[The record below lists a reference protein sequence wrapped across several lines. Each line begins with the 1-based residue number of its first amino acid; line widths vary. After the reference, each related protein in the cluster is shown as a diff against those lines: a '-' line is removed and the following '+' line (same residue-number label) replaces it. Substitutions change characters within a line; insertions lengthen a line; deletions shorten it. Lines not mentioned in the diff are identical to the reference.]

1 MEGEEIALRKQAI
14 QLLLSGASKSSI
26 ARRLGKSRLWVIR
39 WAERYRPDDPEGS
52 LQDRDSRPKHPCRGW
67 PEPIRQMVLQS
78 RRVRAEGRQP
88 GYRYALVSAEAIH
101 YELCEL
107 GISQVPPV
115 RTIHAWLKQAG
126 LIRERKAAPKG
137 ERPARDYPAPNSQE
151 PNDVHELDLKGPF
164 YLSGSPQKYYLVV
177 LRDVRSKRVAL
188 AVIRT
193 MQMETIIDFLVSSW
207 NKLGLPKVLQMD
219 NGLEFRGSNRYP
231 RSPGKLA
238 RVCME
243 LGVKPLFI
251 PPHEPWRNGVI
262 ENLNGLL
269 DRLLLHHETF
279 QDFEHLQAC
288 AAEIETTIN
297 TTHRLPAL
305 QGQTPSEFAQSTPL
319 RFPPPAYDWRKRN
332 LQLVKGKV
340 SFIRLVR
347 KSGRITLCAND
358 KFEIGSEHQWQ
369 YVFTSVDFEAH
380 RLDVF
385 LQGQLI
391 KTFDYS

>member
-1 MEGEEIALRKQAI
+1 MEAEEIALRKRAI
-14 QLLLSGASKSSI
+14 QMLLSGASKSSI
-26 ARRLGKSRLWVIR
+26 ARELGRSRLWVIR
-39 WAERYRPDDPEGS
+39 WAERYQPDDPEWS
-52 LQDRDSRPKHPCRGW
+52 LQDRDNRPKRPHRGW
-67 PEPIRQMVLQS
+67 PEHIRQLVLQS
-78 RRVRAEGRQP
+78 RRVRAEGVRP
-88 GYRYALVSAEAIH
+88 GYKYALVSAEAIH
-101 YELCEL
+101 YELGEL
-107 GISQVPPV
+107 GISPVPPV

-126 LIRERKAAPKG
+126 LIRERKAVVTEK
-137 ERPARDYPAPNSQE
+137 RPAKEYPAPNSQE
-151 PNDVHELDLKGPF
+151 TNDVHELDLKGPF

-193 MQMETIIDFLVSSW
+193 MQMETIIDFLVSAWSR
-207 NKLGLPKVLQMD
+207 LGLPKVLQMD

-238 RVCME
+238 RVCMN
-243 LGVKPLFI
+243 LGVEPLFI

-269 DRLLLHHETF
+269 DRLLLHHQTF
-279 QDFEHLQAC
+279 QDYEHLQVC
-288 AAEIETTIN
+288 AAEIETAIN

-305 QGQTPSEFAQSTPL
+305 KGQTPSEFAQTTTFRL
-319 RFPPPAYDWRKRN
+319 LPPDYDWRKRN

-358 KFEIGSEHQWQ
+358 KFEIGSEYQWL

-380 RLDVF
+380 RLNVF
-385 LQGQLI
+385 LQDQLI
-391 KTFDYS
+391 KTFDYV